1 MSSTGPL
8 NRTVASDSTVVVFV
22 HGAWHSSLHWV
33 ATQRELAQRGVRSIA
48 LDLPGHGLHAPVPS
62 GYLLPGQPGLA
73 TERSALADLTMD
85 RIADELL
92 AKLAEIRPRFE
103 RVVLVAHSAGGGPA
117 SAVAERAPELVDRLV
132 YLSAF
137 LPAGRPRFLDYV
149 SAPENAGAV
158 HVPRVGDPDELG
170 AIRINPLSAD
180 SAEVASIHRALL
192 ADWPAELPGWRL
204 LLHPD
209 EPLASLTAPVR
220 LTPARWGRIPRSYI
234 RLTGDLGLPPATQD
248 LMIAEADAV
257 TPDLPTEVHS
267 LPGGHSPFLTRP
279 AELAEVLA
287 TVAKPV

>member
-1 MSSTGPL
+1 M
-8 NRTVASDSTVVVFV
+8 NRRAASDSTVVVFV
-22 HGAWHSSLHWV
+22 HGAWHSSLHWA
-33 ATQRELAQRGVRSIA
+33 ATQRELTHRGLRSIA
-48 LDLPGHGLHAPVPS
+48 LDLPGHGLHAPAPS

-85 RIADELL
+85 QLADHVL
-92 AKLAEIRPRFE
+92 AALSEIRPRFE

-117 SAVAERAPELVDRLV
+117 SAAAERAPELVDRLV

-158 HVPRVGDPDELG
+158 HVPRVGDPDVLG

-180 SAEVASIHRALL
+180 PAEVAAIHRSFL
-192 ADWPAELPGWRL
+192 ADWPAELPTWRL

-220 LTPARWGRIPRSYI
+220 LTPARWGRIPRTYL
-234 RLTGDLGLPPATQD
+234 RLTDDLALPPATQD
-248 LMIAEADAV
+248 LMIAEADRV
-257 TPDLPTEVHS
+257 TPELPTEVHS
-267 LPGGHSPFLTRP
+267 LPGGHSPFLTR
-279 AELAEVLA
+279 AGELAELLA
-287 TVAKPV
+287 TVVKPV

>member
-1 MSSTGPL
+1 M
-8 NRTVASDSTVVVFV
+8 NSTVTVLV
-22 HGAWHSSLHWV
+22 HGAWHSSLHFV
-33 ATQRELAQRGVRSIA
+33 ATQGELARHGLSSVA
-48 LDLPGHGLHAPVPS
+48 LDLPGHGLRAPVPS

-73 TERSALADLTMD
+73 TERSALADLTHD
-85 RIADELL
+85 HIVDDLL

-158 HVPRVGDPDELG
+158 HVARVGDPDELG

-180 SAEVASIHRALL
+180 PAEVALMRRAFLP
-192 ADWPAELPGWRL
+192 DWPAELPHWRL

-220 LTPARWGRIPRSYI
+220 LTTARWGRVPRSYI
-234 RLTGDLGLPPATQD
+234 RLTDDLGLPPATQD
-248 LMIAEADAV
+248 LMISEADQLV
-257 TPDLPTEVHS
+257 PDLPTEVHS

-279 AELAEVLA
+279 AELAALLA
-287 TVAKPV
+287 TVAKAV

>member
-1 MSSTGPL
+1 VNPTDPA
-8 NRTVASDSTVVVFV
+8 TVAVFV

-33 ATQRELAQRGVRSIA
+33 ATQRELARQGVRSIA
-48 LDLPGHGLHAPVPS
+48 VDLPGHGLTAPAPS

-85 RIADELL
+85 RIADDLL
-92 AKLAEIRPRFE
+92 ATLAGIRPRFE

-117 SAVAERAPELVDRLV
+117 SAVAERAPELVDHLV

-158 HVPRVGDPDELG
+158 HVPRVGDPEALG
-170 AIRINPLSAD
+170 AFRINPLSAD
-180 SAEVASIHRALL
+180 PAEVAAIHRSFLS
-192 ADWPAELPGWRL
+192 DWPAELPSWRL

-220 LTPARWGRIPRSYI
+220 LTPARWGRIPRTYI
-234 RLTGDLGLPPATQD
+234 RLRDDLALPAPTQD
-248 LMIAEADAV
+248 LMIAEADRV
-257 TPDLPTEVHS
+257 TPDRPTQVYS
-267 LPGGHSPFLTRP
+267 LPGAHSPFLTRP
-279 AELAEVLA
+279 VELASLLS
-287 TVAKPV
+287 TLLTPVSARA